1 MQIGPIPLFFA
12 QKRFRWK
19 SKKSAEVLKNLLE
32 KIFRAEN
39 PNFQRNAGM
48 FGLKFRKSVGKI
60 KLPPEK

>member
-39 PNFQRNAGM
+39 PNFQRNAKCSAGE
-48 FGLKFRKSVGKI
+48 I
-60 KLPPEK
+60 KNLQEK